1 MTRRLLLSLLL
12 ILQVNLTPAVAAEVA
27 AGPMVG
33 VTSMRSA
40 RIWFQAAR
48 PGTARV
54 EYWPESAPKATLR
67 SAPVTIHSGRQNAVT
82 VTLNDLKPGTRYAY
96 RVLVDGKAAS
106 PVFGFATQVLWQ
118 WRTDPPDFRVV
129 TGSCAY
135 TNEPEF
141 DRPGKPYGDGD
152 GIFAQ
157 MAAARP
163 DLTVWLGDNLYF
175 REVDFDS
182 PWGMA
187 ARYVHSRQQPS
198 LQALLRT
205 GSHAAIWDDHD
216 YGPNDSNSSFP
227 LKDVSL
233 ELFKRYWPNPSF
245 GLPELPGV
253 FTVVRQGDAE
263 FFMLDDRW
271 YRDDDKNSGMEKV
284 MFGAAQMRWLKNAL
298 LNSTATFKI
307 IANGSQMLDAPETYR
322 ESWSHFKEER
332 QGFLD
337 WLTATKVNG
346 VMFLSGDRHYTE
358 MLQLPRPGTYPL
370 HELTCSPFT
379 AGPTDTSKMSPTP
392 GQIPGT
398 LVSERNFCTLDFSG
412 PRAKRTL
419 VIRSVASDGRELWKH
434 SLSASAMRTPKN
446 PTQPVIEVK

>member
-1 MTRRLLLSLLL
+1 MIRRLSLALLL
-12 ILQVNLTPAVAAEVA
+12 LLHVSLTGAHAAELA

-33 VTSMRSA
+33 ATAMRSA
-40 RIWFQAAR
+40 RIWFQTAK
-48 PGTARV
+48 PGIARV
-54 EYWPESAPKATLR
+54 EYWLASAPRSQRHTASATLA
-67 SAPVTIHSGRQNAVT
+67 SSRQNAVT
-82 VTLNDLKPGTRYAY
+82 VTLNDLKPGTRYSY
-96 RVLVDGKAAS
+96 RVLVDGKAVS
-106 PVFGFATQVLWQ
+106 SVLSFATQTLWQ

-152 GIFAQ
+152 GIFDQ

-163 DLTVWLGDNLYF
+163 DLTVWLGDNLYY

-187 ARYVHSRQQPS
+187 ARYTHSRQQPS

-227 LKDVSL
+227 LKDASL

-245 GLPELPGV
+245 GLAELPGV
-253 FTVVRQGDAE
+253 FTIVRQGDAD
-263 FFMLDDRW
+263 FFLLDDRW
-271 YRDDDKNSGMEKV
+271 YRDDDRESSGTKT
-284 MFGAAQMRWLKNAL
+284 MFGAAQLRWLKNAL

-307 IANGSQMLDAPETYR
+307 IANGSQMLDAAETYR
-322 ESWSHFKEER
+322 ESWSHYKDER

-337 WLTATKVNG
+337 WLTANKVNG

-358 MLQLPRPGTYPL
+358 MLQWPRPGNYPL
-370 HELTCSPFT
+370 TELTCSPFT
-379 AGPTDTSKMSPTP
+379 ASPVDTSKMPPTP
-392 GQIPGT
+392 GQVPGT
-398 LVSERNFCTLDFSG
+398 LVSERNFCTMDFSG
-412 PRAKRTL
+412 PRTKRTL
-419 VIRSVASDGRELWKH
+419 LIRSVASDGRELWKH
-434 SLSASAMRTPKN
+434 SLSASAMRTPK
-446 PTQPVIEVK
+446 P